1 MSRENNKLFNNT
13 EKDPTDSGMLD
24 QIKVV
29 IFGDRFSLLTFT
41 EGDSAEDQE
50 LSFNVKNGKIYSNGQ
65 ELATGKNIIGTKG
78 RIFLSVIY
86 RLRLRT
92 LSSQKRKSQISK
104 FNQIPMSYFP
114 TVKCTSIQMAMFST

>member
-41 EGDSAEDQE
+41 EGDSAKDQG
-50 LSFNVKNGKIYSNGQ
+50 LSFKVKNGKIFSNGQ
-65 ELATGKNIIGTKG
+65 ELATGKNIIGTKTVYVLDEG
-78 RIFLSVIY
+78 QNIFCQLYV
-86 RLRLRT
+86 
-92 LSSQKRKSQISK
+92 
-104 FNQIPMSYFP
+104 
-114 TVKCTSIQMAMFST
+114 TSG

>member
-41 EGDSAEDQE
+41 EGDSAEDQG

-65 ELATGKNIIGTKG
+65 E
-78 RIFLSVIY
+78 
-86 RLRLRT
+86 
-92 LSSQKRKSQISK
+92 
-104 FNQIPMSYFP
+104 
-114 TVKCTSIQMAMFST
+114 